1 MDKILLFLIIFL
13 PFSILAQGAPKIQIP
28 LNQVNIQEIIRSLPI
43 SEEQKKDLI
52 ERFIRQFPLPAPS
65 ATTSPV
71 PSPIPS
77 PVSGE
82 SNTENLVGPMVPG
95 KGKVELK
102 EGTLEIKVKVPSAG
116 LKLGVRKEEV
126 KELQK
131 ILKELG
137 YLPKEFEINDYFG
150 PSVRD
155 AILKLQREKGLPA
168 TGYFGPMT
176 KELLEK
182 LLEEKLK
189 EVEKTEPVE
198 VDVECLKKAVQTK
211 EEELSKERRAYLE
224 KIEKAR
230 ESRKEKFLSAL
241 DIKEPKARKEALVQA
256 QKEYL
261 QEVTRASLQWHEAK
275 SRILNLFK
283 EASKICKAPVESEIL
298 IEDKDF

>member
-52 ERFIRQFPLPAPS
+52 ERFIRQFPVPAPS
-65 ATTSPV
+65 ATASPV
-71 PSPIPS
+71 QPVPS

-82 SNTENLVGPMVPG
+82 SKTENLVGPMVPG
-95 KGKVELK
+95 KGKVELN
-102 EGTLEIKVKVPSAG
+102 EGTLEIKIKVPSAG

-131 ILKELG
+131 ILKDLG
-137 YLPKEFEINDYFG
+137 YLPKEFEINNYFG

-182 LLEEKLK
+182 LVEEKLK
-189 EVEKTEPVE
+189 EVEKTEPAE

-211 EEELSKERRAYLE
+211 EEELSKERQAYLE